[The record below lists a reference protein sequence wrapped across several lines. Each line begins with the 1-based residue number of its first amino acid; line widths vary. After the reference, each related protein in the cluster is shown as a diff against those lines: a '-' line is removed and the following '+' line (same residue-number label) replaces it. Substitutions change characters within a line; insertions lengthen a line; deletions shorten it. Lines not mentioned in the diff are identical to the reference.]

1 MPDSVNGAIAGEKP
15 RRLAALFETMDIT
28 DVPRARPNFARQN
41 QATGLTLLSL
51 ALTLDHVTRVTESLR
66 LINTDHLGRVVSFDI
81 DLRDLTAQQRRT
93 LEVHERADLAD
104 SRSSTPSSPG
114 KRLWVPISRHSREDL
129 APVVVRDAIGSVV
142 PRLTQTAVTS
152 AVIAGVTWLFRTHL
166 KAEHTAHDRSNQSRG
181 NGSAVPKATY
191 WEDQRARWLIEAAI
205 ARLIEHGTH
214 GGLGG
219 PPISQFS
226 TTTERDLAKHY
237 LEHLSEHRA
246 KHLEDLLMAAT
257 REYFLTVMLPAE
269 QSHHFLTYQAPLI
282 PAVRS
287 TTARRRAWRA
297 ILPVSTEFTVSYV
310 TQLPRAVGTYHVTIE
325 VPEEIDVRRFILSTD
340 ADQPAVEDLKSR
352 IDALLSVRAGAS
364 SAVVKTE
371 EDEIRSSLDVLSQR
385 RRLDIQHFDY
395 YLQNRELLKSA
406 TNRVASGL
414 VSFVRRLAGRFGVRS
429 ELGRREFQ
437 LRMENLGELSHKLTD
452 EDLGSDVS
460 TDNDPRE
467 NGAHAQW
474 RPVPLG
480 FGHPTVEPVE
490 AKVYLAMADEPP
502 ALVESVARM
511 LAALL
516 VVVVGLDLIAL
527 RLDQAKRF
535 SQADAVVAVL
545 LIVPGILLSR
555 LDIPATRSI
564 LGRLRKFPQG
574 VAFLS
579 VAITTCLAMVVAVE
593 SEDRSSAFNW
603 CAALL
608 AILLLLC
615 FAEIFARSRRRKVLV
630 PASDAI
636 PPWLRHQFRR
646 SRKLGLRRT
655 HPPDVYFDAIRPV
668 PNTTKVASRQYEENA
683 AKRRRHSDDN
693 VISATEG
700 PALLAEVGARAV
712 AGDYVRTWVEVA
724 HANNVLPDPPAR
736 EMEDF
741 LFTSFHG
748 IVLQASWGYVETGAD
763 SLELPTDAGRCA
775 SRPTE
780 YEANSLRRWMT
791 TSPFES
797 VAIRPHVDDVD
808 ILVEFPEGPLETPPR
823 SLTFL
828 HRALAE
834 MPSDSS
840 VVPIL
845 VLAPAAATIFDSEQG
860 FVAFSKALGSTLRIT
875 FTMPHGDHKNRLALE
890 LAMVRLAEDEDVKL
904 YRASRRPGAG
914 HGDWERLYSEPSQ
927 KIPADPSGRPPP
939 LTLVADVSLIP
950 VTFVAPPGSD
960 TVGSFKLLTAALR
973 DSAAKVVSLT
983 ASSFGQ
989 YAVVQILVSAGT
1001 ATRTRGIE
1009 WLQTP
1014 RSIAETFD
1022 YLSEVGVLAGSPK
1035 AEDIERIE
1043 FDAYIGYAGSG
1054 LFDTENTIF
1063 DRRALWIDWE
1073 LPAQTVQNR
1082 DLALLV
1088 LDKCRVHLGETDIL
1102 HWRSGRVLRDKIRGR
1117 AKLAVATPD
1126 SISPGEL
1133 GKGAKSVQSEL
1144 IAALRHGTE
1153 RLPGHSIFVHAVW
1166 LEPWVARRRGV

>member
-1 MPDSVNGAIAGEKP
+1 MPDSVNGAIAANKP
-15 RRLAALFETMDIT
+15 KQRLAALFETIDIT
-28 DVPRARPNFARQN
+28 DVPRARPNFSRQN

-51 ALTLDHVTRVTESLR
+51 ALTLDHITRVTESLR
-66 LINTDHLGRVVSFDI
+66 LINTDHLSRAVSFDI
-81 DLRDLTAQQRRT
+81 DLRDLTAQQRWA
-93 LEVHERADLAD
+93 LEVHEPANRGD
-104 SRSSTPSSPG
+104 SQISAPSSPA

-129 APVVVRDAIGSVV
+129 APVIVRDAIGSVV

-166 KAEHTAHDRSNQSRG
+166 KAEHTSQDGSNQSRG
-181 NGSAVPKATY
+181 DGSPIPEATY

-219 PPISQFS
+219 PPISQS
-226 TTTERDLAKHY
+226 GTMTERNLAKYY
-237 LEHLSEHRA
+237 LEHLSERRA
-246 KHLEDLLMAAT
+246 KHLEDLLMAAS

-287 TTARRRAWRA
+287 MTARRRAWRA
-297 ILPVSTEFTVSYV
+297 ALPVSTEFTVSYV

-352 IDALLSVRAGAS
+352 IDALLSVRADAS

-385 RRLDIQHFDY
+385 RGLDIQHFHY

-406 TNRVASGL
+406 TNASPPGRA
-414 VSFVRRLAGRFGVRS
+414 SFVQRLIDPFGLRS
-429 ELGRREFQ
+429 ELGKREFQ
-437 LRMENLGELSHKLTD
+437 LRMENLDELSQKLQD

-467 NGAHAQW
+467 NGAHAHW

-480 FGHPTVEPVE
+480 FGHATVEPVE
-490 AKVYLAMADEPP
+490 ARVYLAMADEPP

-511 LAALL
+511 LAALI

-527 RLDQAKRF
+527 GLDQEKRF
-535 SQADAVVAVL
+535 GQADAVVAVL
-545 LIVPGILLSR
+545 LIVPGILLAR

-564 LGRLRKFPQG
+564 LGRLRKFPQA

-603 CAALL
+603 SAALL
-608 AILLLLC
+608 AVLLLLC
-615 FAEIFARSRRRKVLV
+615 YVEIFARSRRRKVLV

-636 PPWLRHQFRR
+636 PPWLRQQFT
-646 SRKLGLRRT
+646 RKLALRRT

-668 PNTTKVASRQYEENA
+668 PNTTKVASREYEENA
-683 AKRRRHSDDN
+683 AKRRHRSDDN
-693 VISATEG
+693 VTNATEG

-712 AGDYVRTWVEVA
+712 AGDYVETWVEVA
-724 HANNVLPDPPAR
+724 HATNVLPNPPAR
-736 EMEDF
+736 EIEDF

-763 SLELPTDAGRCA
+763 MLEITANSGRCA
-775 SRPTE
+775 SMPAEHR
-780 YEANSLRRWMT
+780 ADSLRRWMT

-797 VAIRPHVDDVD
+797 VAIRQHVDDVD
-808 ILVEFPEGPLETPPR
+808 ILVEFPEEPLAAPPR
-823 SLTFL
+823 SLNFL
-828 HRALAE
+828 HSALSQ
-834 MPSDSS
+834 MPADSS

-845 VLAPAAATIFDSEQG
+845 VLAPAAATIFDSEQR
-860 FVAFSKALGSTLRIT
+860 FVAFSQALGSTLRIT
-875 FTMPHGDHKNRLALE
+875 FTMPHGDHRNRLALE
-890 LAMVRLAEDEDVKL
+890 LAMVKLAENEDIKL
-904 YRASRRPGAG
+904 YRASRRQGAG
-914 HGDWERLYSEPSQ
+914 HGDWERLYPKPTQ
-927 KIPADPSGRPPP
+927 DMLADPSGPAPQ
-939 LTLVADVSLIP
+939 LTLVTDVNLIP

-960 TVGSFKLLTAALR
+960 SVRSFEHLTAALR
-973 DSAAKVVSLT
+973 DSDAEVVSLT
-983 ASSFGQ
+983 ASAFGQ
-989 YAVVQILVSAGT
+989 YAVVQILVSGGVAS
-1001 ATRTRGIE
+1001 RTRNIE

-1014 RSIAETFD
+1014 RSVAETFD
-1022 YLSEVGVLAGSPK
+1022 YLSEVGALPGSPK
-1035 AEDIERIE
+1035 VEDIECIK
-1043 FDAYIGYAGSG
+1043 FCAYIGYAGGG
-1054 LFDTENTIF
+1054 LLDIDNAIF
-1063 DRRALWIDWE
+1063 DRRALWVDWE
-1073 LPAQTVQNR
+1073 LPAQAVQNR
-1082 DLALLV
+1082 ELALLV
-1088 LDKCRVHLGETDIL
+1088 LDRCRVHLGETDIL
-1102 HWRSGRVLRDKIRGR
+1102 HWRSSRVLHDKIRGR
-1117 AKLAVATPD
+1117 AKLAVRAPHSLSLD
-1126 SISPGEL
+1126 EL
-1133 GKGAKSVQSEL
+1133 GKKAKLVQSEL
-1144 IAALRHGTE
+1144 IAALRRDTE
-1153 RLPGHSIFVHAVW
+1153 RLPRHSIFVHAVW
-1166 LEPWVARRRGV
+1166 SEPWVARRRGV